1 MWGMI
6 AKLTAVAGKR
16 SALIDILSRNSA
28 TMPGCLIY
36 LVSEDAAD
44 ENVIWVSEAWQD
56 EASHANSLT
65 LPAVQAA
72 IRDAKPLI
80 GGFEKIAATRPVGG
94 FGQRSL

>member
-6 AKLTAVAGKR
+6 AKLTAAPGKR
-16 SALIDILSRNSA
+16 NTLIEILNRNSE

-36 LVSEDAAD
+36 LVAEDAVD
-44 ENVIWVSEAWQD
+44 ENVIWVSEAWRD

-72 IRDAKPLI
+72 IREAKPLI
-80 GGFEKIAATRPVGG
+80 AAFERIATTRPVGG
-94 FGQRSL
+94 VSQRSS

>member
-6 AKLTAVAGKR
+6 AKLTAAAGKR
-16 SALIDILSRNSA
+16 SALLEILSRNSE

-36 LVSEDAAD
+36 IVAEDAAD
-44 ENVIWVSEAWQD
+44 VNVIWVSEAWRD

-72 IRDAKPLI
+72 IRDAKPLVA
-80 GGFEKIAATRPVGG
+80 GFEKIAITRPVGG
-94 FGQRSL
+94 LGSRFA